1 MDLKKAIDKAV
12 EKAREWECIGPF
24 LYQCKSEVS
33 VMLLT
38 EFDEKKHEDSLIK
51 LGKRE
56 GKREGKKEER
66 HERMCEMITM
76 NFPIESIAKLYKV
89 TVEYVL
95 NRKKELENKAT
106 N

>member
-1 MDLKKAIDKAV
+1 
-12 EKAREWECIGPF
+12 
-24 LYQCKSEVS
+24 
-33 VMLLT
+33 MLLT

-56 GKREGKKEER
+56 GKKEGKEEER

-95 NRKKELENKAT
+95 NLKKELENKAT